1 MLSQACSDH
10 KPDSVWPYQLT
21 QSLQGQKNYLKAI
34 KRFHEFF
41 LCNMLLCDM
50 DLKIHLE
57 NLLGERSFKHLTI
70 KKVDSKKQFTLMLV
84 F

>member
-1 MLSQACSDH
+1 MFSQACSDH

-41 LCNMLLCDM
+41 ICNMLLCDM
-50 DLKIHLE
+50 ELKIHLE
-57 NLLGERSFKHLTI
+57 NHLGKGSFKHLI
-70 KKVDSKKQFTLMLV
+70 KRKSTAKSILR
-84 F
+84 